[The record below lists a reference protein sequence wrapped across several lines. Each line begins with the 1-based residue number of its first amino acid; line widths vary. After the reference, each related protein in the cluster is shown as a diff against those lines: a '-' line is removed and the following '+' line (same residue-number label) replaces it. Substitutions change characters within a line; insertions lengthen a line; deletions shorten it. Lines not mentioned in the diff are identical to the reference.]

1 MKSYRLNRM
10 TRKRTTNDL
19 SKMLV
24 TVHDLQTF
32 SLHLILLKRG
42 ERRGTCGWNVTDLWH
57 MLKKGSCH
65 VEGDDV

>member
-1 MKSYRLNRM
+1 MKSYRLNKM
-10 TRKRTTNDL
+10 TRKRMTNDL
-19 SKMLV
+19 SKMIV

-32 SLHLILLKRG
+32 SLHLILLKCE
-42 ERRGTCGWNVTDLWH
+42 ERRRTCGGNITDLWH